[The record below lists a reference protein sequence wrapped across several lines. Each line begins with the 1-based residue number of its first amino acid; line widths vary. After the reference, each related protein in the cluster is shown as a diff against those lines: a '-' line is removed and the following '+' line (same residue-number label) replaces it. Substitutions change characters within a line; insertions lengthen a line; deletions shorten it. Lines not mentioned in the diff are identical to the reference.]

1 MRRVGGETLRLT
13 VASYKRSRLRVHMG
27 SPGQQLL
34 IASSMVN
41 FTILAGG
48 YNTFIATY
56 LFNSAAGTLD
66 VVSETPAGVNT
77 SWMSPHP
84 TNSSIFYAVNELE
97 PMGALQSYTTTPHG
111 VISGPFDTVPSG
123 GEDPAFTVPL
133 STGEVAILNYNSG
146 NGRIFPTDST
156 GLKFDNSSA
165 PFITFTPPVNGVSH
179 PHMAFEYQGEV
190 FVPDLGGDKLWRL
203 TPGKGGAGHW
213 DITGDVPQPLGS
225 GPRHMR
231 IFDNRIFV
239 IHELASTLTVQP
251 IPANPNGTSNIIDS
265 ESILPSGLPTG
276 AAMAAAEILIPEPT
290 AKFPV
295 PYVYV
300 SNRNTGVQDPRGDA
314 IAIFRHVN
322 AGRPNEGLELVTEVF
337 TGLDQI
343 RGMEIGLESNGGDE
357 FLIASGVAGSAG
369 TVVYRRTEGGANL
382 TEVARNLDIP
392 TRTTFIWL

>member
-1 MRRVGGETLRLT
+1 
-13 VASYKRSRLRVHMG
+13 
-27 SPGQQLL
+27 
-34 IASSMVN
+34 MVN

-56 LFNSAAGTLD
+56 LFDSCAGTLD
-66 VVSETPAGVNT
+66 VVSKFPAGTNT

-84 TNSSIFYAVNELE
+84 TNASIFYSVNELE
-97 PMGALQSYTTTPHG
+97 PMGALQSYMTTADG

-123 GEDPAFTVPL
+123 GGDPAFTVPL
-133 STGEVAILNYNSG
+133 TTGQVAIMNYNSG

-156 GLKFDNSSA
+156 GLKFDNDSA
-165 PFITFTPPVNGVSH
+165 PIITFTPPVDGVSH
-179 PHMAFEYQGEV
+179 PHMAFEFEGGV

-203 TPGKGGAGHW
+203 TPGKDGPGHW

-231 IFDNRIFV
+231 IFDERIFV

-251 IPANPNGTSNIIDS
+251 IPTKPNGTSTIIDS
-265 ESILPSGLPTG
+265 ESIIPSGLPAG
-276 AAMAAAEILIPEPT
+276 AAMAAAEILIPNPT
-290 AKFPV
+290 SKFPT
-295 PYVYV
+295 PYIYV

-314 IAIFRHVN
+314 IAIYEHVN
-322 AGRPNEGLELVTEVF
+322 QGRPDERLERIVEVF

-357 FLIASGVAGSAG
+357 FLIAAGVAGTAG
-369 TVVYRRTEGGANL
+369 TVVYRRVDGGRNL